1 MTELSESPVDL
12 FKKNIDKVIYTSI
25 KGLKVPVLK
34 LSDSRGDYFAI
45 PAIDN
50 RLSFKA
56 GNTFLDEW
64 IQAVFYDTYNNKPA
78 IIKIYYY
85 LK

>member
-1 MTELSESPVDL
+1 MAELSESPVDL

-45 PAIDN
+45 PALKDE

-56 GNTFLDEW
+56 GNMFLGEW
-64 IQAVFYDTYNNKPA
+64 IKAVLYDTYNSEPV
-78 IIKIYYY
+78 IIKVYY
-85 LK
+85 